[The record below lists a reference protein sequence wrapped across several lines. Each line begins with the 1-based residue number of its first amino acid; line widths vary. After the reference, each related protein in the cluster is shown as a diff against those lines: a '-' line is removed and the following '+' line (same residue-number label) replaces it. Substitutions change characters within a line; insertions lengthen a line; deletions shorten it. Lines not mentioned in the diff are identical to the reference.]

1 MPDTETSKP
10 ADARALADIR
20 KLADA
25 VLLGLLALA
34 VLTVALPFLSPL
46 RGAVVFAAILLVP
59 GGAALTFFDIERP
72 STYLALA
79 VVLSLSIATLT
90 SLVMVWLNLWH
101 PLVLAAILAIG
112 SAALLG
118 KDLSRRLH
126 PPAPSHPSTEA
137 RA

>member
-1 MPDTETSKP
+1 MPDTETSKL
-10 ADARALADIR
+10 DARRLADV
-20 KLADA
+20 L
-25 VLLGLLALA
+25 LLGLLALA

-46 RGAVVFAAILLVP
+46 RSAVVFAAVLLVP

-79 VVLSLSIATLT
+79 VVLSLTIATLT
-90 SLVMVWLNLWH
+90 SLVIVWLNLWH
-101 PLVLAAILAIG
+101 PLVLAAILAAG

-118 KDLSRRLH
+118 IDLSRRPH
-126 PPAPSHPSTEA
+126 PPTPIHPSTEA